1 MTMIQLAV
9 FDMAGTTVLDHDN
22 VHQALMNAMASFGFQ
37 VERPEANALMG
48 YPKPLAIREMLERRE
63 ADLALVEPIHR
74 AFLDEMIHFYQTDPG
89 VAPTVYA
96 EETFEILREKG
107 IKVALDTG
115 FSRDITEAIIERLNW
130 HDRIDAWVASDMVER
145 GRPYPDM
152 IRYLMDKTGVSAPE
166 AVAKIG
172 DTTVDILEG
181 KNAGASLVISVTNG
195 AYQADELAALEP
207 THLVANLEEAL
218 HVILSKT

>member
-1 MTMIQLAV
+1 MIQLAV

-22 VHQALMNAMASFGFQ
+22 VHQALMNAMSSFGFQ
-37 VERPEANALMG
+37 VERQEANAVMG
-48 YPKPLAIREMLERRE
+48 YPKPLAIREMLERRN
-63 ADLALVEPIHR
+63 ADIALVDDIHR
-74 AFLDEMIHFYQTDPG
+74 AFLGEMIHFYKSDPG
-89 VAPTVYA
+89 VAPAYFA
-96 EETFEILREKG
+96 EATFERLRQKG

-115 FSRDITEAIIERLNW
+115 FSRDITETIIHRLKW
-130 HDRIDAWVASDMVER
+130 QDRIDAWVASDMVER
-145 GRPYPDM
+145 GRPFPDM
-152 IRYLMDKTGVSAPE
+152 IQYLMAQTGVSEPA

-181 KNAGASLVISVTNG
+181 KNAGAALVISVTNG

-218 HVILSKT
+218 QVILQNA